1 MAIVAL
7 IYPTFA
13 RMTATEATRLL
24 RTRRSIF
31 PATYTD
37 RPIERAVLE
46 EILENANYAPTHR
59 LTEPWR
65 FKVFRGA
72 GKDVL
77 EQQLVA
83 NYATV
88 TPAEQRSEKKVSKMR
103 GKLDR
108 SDTVIALCMQ
118 RDPKAR
124 VPEWEEIAA
133 TAMAVQN
140 LWLSCHA
147 HGIGC
152 YWSSP
157 AAALHG
163 GPAFRLAAGERCLGL
178 LYMGYHELPDLPA
191 KRGPV
196 ADKITWVE

>member
-1 MAIVAL
+1 
-7 IYPTFA
+7 
-13 RMTATEATRLL
+13 MTPLSTNDLL
-24 RTRRSIF
+24 RKRRSIF

-46 EILENANYAPTHR
+46 EMLENANYAPTHR

-72 GKDVL
+72 GKQAL
-77 EQQLVA
+77 TKQLVA
-83 NYATV
+83 NYAEV
-88 TPAEQRSEKKVSKMR
+88 VPLEKQSEKKVAKMR
-103 GKLDR
+103 TKIER
-108 SDTVIALCMQ
+108 SDTVIAICMR
-118 RDPKAR
+118 RDPEAR

-140 LWLSCHA
+140 MWLTCTA
-147 HGIGC
+147 RGIGC

-163 GPAFRLAAGERCLGL
+163 GPAFRLAEGERCLGL
-178 LYMGYHELPDLPA
+178 LYMGYHELPELPA
-191 KRGPV
+191 KRTPV
-196 ADKITWVE
+196 GEKVVWVE